1 MKKFFALILAALM
14 LFSLTACSQ
23 SNVAVEEAAP
33 VETETAAPAPAPAP
47 AAEVEDG
54 LLRVAALYDISTMDV
69 AQTTDNYMVPMN
81 IFDRL
86 FEVEVQDNGGTEI
99 VPSLCTGYTPSED
112 GLTYT
117 FTLRE
122 GVVFSNG
129 SALTASDVQYTFERL
144 LTAGGVND
152 DIPLEVAGAEALKNG
167 EADTLAGFSVISD
180 TEFSITLAAP
190 NAGFIAELTGPAMS
204 VVDKETMEQVTNFG
218 IACEDTI
225 GTGPYKITEWV
236 VNDHYTLEYNE
247 NYWGEEPSVKKM
259 IVSIIPDASTQNLMY
274 QNGELDII
282 DLEYLDSAIVE
293 STYKTNYAD
302 SIISGSR
309 VGLTYLAMNANHE
322 FLSDVN
328 VRKAVQMAIDVDSI
342 IASVYAGDAIPESGI
357 IPTGVWGHND
367 ALERP
372 AYDVEAAKA
381 LLAEAGYAE
390 GQISFELAMDSSSSS
405 NTQLVYQIV
414 QQYLKAIG
422 INAEIATYDESSWLD
437 LRKSGEMDAF
447 IANWT
452 MDYNDPANIMYTFY
466 GSEEKTK
473 IRSLNYADEAIM
485 ARVAAASSITDDA
498 ARMAEYQ
505 ALEQKIVVED
515 AAWVPLLGNMHLFAL
530 GERVA
535 DFVPYW
541 AGYSNFYAKDVT
553 LN

>member
-1 MKKFFALILAALM
+1 MKKFFAIVLAALM

-33 VETETAAPAPAPAP
+33 VESEAAPAPAPT
-47 AAEVEDG
+47 AEVEEG

-152 DIPLEVAGAEALKNG
+152 DVPLEVAGAEALKNG

-180 TEFSITLAAP
+180 YEFSITLGAP

-225 GTGPYKITEWV
+225 GTGPYMITEWV

-309 VGLTYLAMNANHE
+309 VGLTYLAMNANNE

-372 AYDVEAAKA
+372 VYDVEAAKA
-381 LLAEAGYAE
+381 LLADAGYAE

-422 INAEIATYDESSWLD
+422 INAEIGTYDESSWLD

-530 GERVA
+530 GQRVA

-541 AGYSNFYAKDVT
+541 AGYSNFYAKDVV

>member
-14 LFSLTACSQ
+14 LFGLTACSQ
-23 SNVAVEEAAP
+23 SNVAVEQTAP
-33 VETETAAPAPAPAP
+33 GESEAAPAPAPAV
-47 AAEVEDG
+47 EVEEG

-152 DIPLEVAGAEALKNG
+152 DVPLEVAGAEALKNG

-180 TEFSITLAAP
+180 YEFSITLAAP

-259 IVSIIPDASTQNLMY
+259 VVSIIPDASTQNLMY

-302 SIISGSR
+302 SIIAGSR

-372 AYDVEAAKA
+372 VYDAEAAKA
-381 LLAEAGYAE
+381 LLAEAGYSE
-390 GQISFELAMDSSSSS
+390 GQISFELAMDSSASS

-452 MDYNDPANIMYTFY
+452 MDYNDPANIMFTFF

-530 GERVA
+530 GQRVA

-541 AGYSNFYAKDVT
+541 AGYSNFYAKDVV
-553 LN
+553 LK

>member
-1 MKKFFALILAALM
+1 MKKIFALILAAMM
-14 LFSLTACSQ
+14 LFGLTACSQ
-23 SNVAVEEAAP
+23 GSDVVENADP
-33 VETETAAPAPAPAP
+33 VVSEETAPAP
-47 AAEVEDG
+47 AAAGVEDG
-54 LLRVAALYDISTMDV
+54 VLRVAALYDITTMDV

-86 FEVEVQDNGGTEI
+86 FEVEVQENGGTEI

-167 EADTLAGFSVISD
+167 EADTLAGFVVNSD
-180 TEFSITLAAP
+180 TEFAITLAAP

-204 VVDKETMEQVTNFG
+204 VVDKETMEQVENFG
-218 IACEDTI
+218 ISCEDTI

-259 IVSIIPDASTQNLMY
+259 VVSIIPDASTQNLMY
-274 QNGELDII
+274 QNGELDIL

-293 STYKTNYAD
+293 STYKTQYAD
-302 SIISGSR
+302 RIISGSR

-328 VRKAVQMAIDVDSI
+328 VRKAIQMAIDVDSI

-372 AYDVEAAKA
+372 AFDVEGAKA

-390 GQISFELAMDSSSSS
+390 GDISFELAMDSSASS
-405 NTQLVYQIV
+405 NTQLVYQII

-422 INAEIATYDESSWLD
+422 VNAEIATYDESSWLD
-437 LRKSGEMDAF
+437 LRKSGEMDSF
-447 IANWT
+447 VANWT
-452 MDYNDPANIMYTFY
+452 MDYNDPANIMYTFF

-505 ALEQKIVVED
+505 ALEEKIVVED

-530 GERVA
+530 GERV
-535 DFVPYW
+535 DSFVPYW
-541 AGYSNFYAKDVT
+541 AGYSNFYAKDVV
-553 LN
+553 LK

>member
-1 MKKFFALILAALM
+1 M
-14 LFSLTACSQ
+14 
-23 SNVAVEEAAP
+23 
-33 VETETAAPAPAPAP
+33 
-47 AAEVEDG
+47 
-54 LLRVAALYDISTMDV
+54 
-69 AQTTDNYMVPMN
+69 
-81 IFDRL
+81 
-86 FEVEVQDNGGTEI
+86 
-99 VPSLCTGYTPSED
+99 
-112 GLTYT
+112 
-117 FTLRE
+117 
-122 GVVFSNG
+122 
-129 SALTASDVQYTFERL
+129 
-144 LTAGGVND
+144 
-152 DIPLEVAGAEALKNG
+152 
-167 EADTLAGFSVISD
+167 
-180 TEFSITLAAP
+180 
-190 NAGFIAELTGPAMS
+190 
-204 VVDKETMEQVTNFG
+204 
-218 IACEDTI
+218 
-225 GTGPYKITEWV
+225 
-236 VNDHYTLEYNE
+236 
-247 NYWGEEPSVKKM
+247 
-259 IVSIIPDASTQNLMY
+259 
-274 QNGELDII
+274 
-282 DLEYLDSAIVE
+282 DSAIVE

-302 SIISGSR
+302 SIIAGSR
-309 VGLTYLAMNANHE
+309 VGLTYMAMNANNE

-328 VRKAVQMAIDVDSI
+328 VRKAIQMAIDVDAI

-372 AYDVEAAKA
+372 VYDVEAAKA
-381 LLAEAGYAE
+381 LLADAGYAE

-405 NTQLVYQIV
+405 NTQLVYQII

-437 LRKSGEMDAF
+437 LRKSGEMDSF
-447 IANWT
+447 VANWT

-530 GERVA
+530 GQRVA

>member
-1 MKKFFALILAALM
+1 MKKIFALILAAMM
-14 LFSLTACSQ
+14 LFGLTACSQ
-23 SNVAVEEAAP
+23 GSDVVENADP
-33 VETETAAPAPAPAP
+33 VVSEETAPAP
-47 AAEVEDG
+47 AAAGVEDG
-54 LLRVAALYDISTMDV
+54 VLRVAALYDITTMDV

-86 FEVEVQDNGGTEI
+86 FEVEVQENGGTEI

-167 EADTLAGFSVISD
+167 EADTLAGFVVNSD
-180 TEFSITLAAP
+180 TEFAITLAAP
-190 NAGFIAELTGPAMS
+190 NAGFIAELTGPAVS
-204 VVDKETMEQVTNFG
+204 VVDKETMEQVENFG
-218 IACEDTI
+218 ISCEDTI

-259 IVSIIPDASTQNLMY
+259 VVSIIPDASTQNLMY
-274 QNGELDII
+274 QNGELDIL

-293 STYKTNYAD
+293 STYKTQYAD
-302 SIISGSR
+302 RIISGSR

-328 VRKAVQMAIDVDSI
+328 VRKAIQMAIDVDSI

-372 AYDVEAAKA
+372 AFDVEGAKA

-390 GQISFELAMDSSSSS
+390 GDISFELAMDSSASS
-405 NTQLVYQIV
+405 NTQLVYQII

-422 INAEIATYDESSWLD
+422 VNAEIATYDESSWLD
-437 LRKSGEMDAF
+437 LRKSGEMDSF
-447 IANWT
+447 VANWT
-452 MDYNDPANIMYTFY
+452 MDYNDPANIMYTFF

-505 ALEQKIVVED
+505 ALEEKIVVED

-530 GERVA
+530 GERV
-535 DFVPYW
+535 DSFVPYW
-541 AGYSNFYAKDVT
+541 AGYSNFYAKDVV
-553 LN
+553 LK